1 MDGISVR
8 RCRLGLYACFNEES
22 QDISCRNRQSVPDL
36 GSESGILTSVRY
48 SDGTV

>member
-8 RCRLGLYACFNEES
+8 RCRLGLYGCFNEES